1 MALRIPLDTDSREK
15 LADLTRRMSE
25 HEVRQLVGD
34 LSPEAFAR
42 ALAGLPIMRGTHL
55 MIRDGLARAAEK
67 AA

>member
-1 MALRIPLDTDSREK
+1 MAIRTPLDTDSREK
-15 LADLTRRMSE
+15 LAELTRRMPE
-25 HEVRQLVGD
+25 TEVRQLVGD

-42 ALAGLPIMRGTHL
+42 ALAGLPVMRGTHL

>member
-1 MALRIPLDTDSREK
+1 MAIRTPLDTDSREK
-15 LADLTRRMSE
+15 LAELTRRMPE
-25 HEVRQLVGD
+25 TEVRHLVGD

-42 ALAGLPIMRGTHL
+42 ALAGLPVMRGTHL

>member
-1 MALRIPLDTDSREK
+1 MAVRIPLDSDSREK
-15 LADLTRRMSE
+15 LAELTRRMSE

-42 ALAGLPIMRGTHL
+42 ALAGLPVMRGTHL
-55 MIRDGLARAAEK
+55 MIKEGLARAAEK